1 MIFFLE
7 ILMSKYY
14 RIKIFNSKY
23 LFIATW
29 WKCSLEKIMC
39 PLQASRVLGTTIQ
52 NFSYNKLYNQCVFF
66 FVVCF
71 LLGGCT
77 LESNSLQMEVLKENL
92 NISCYF
98 SKNEKLQS
106 DRPIHQ
112 QRLMFVFYCTTN
124 FINMTEVLK
133 VVFLRVHNAH
143 VILFF

>member
-1 MIFFLE
+1 M
-7 ILMSKYY
+7 
-14 RIKIFNSKY
+14 R
-23 LFIATW
+23 
-29 WKCSLEKIMC
+29 

-66 FVVCF
+66 
-71 LLGGCT
+71 LLFSFGGCT
-77 LESNSLQMEVLKENL
+77 LESNSIQMEVLKEHL

-106 DRPIHQ
+106 DRSIHQ

-143 VILFF
+143 VILLIGF